1 MAIFRLNY
9 LNQVQIAANTS
20 SRNRTKAIIQ
30 RFLSFTAQDMGEDK
44 PDAGFVDP
52 ISADKIGP
60 GRKSRRV
67 IVFPKRM
74 CYTEKMGA
82 SLNKFNG
89 ENAV

>member
-1 MAIFRLNY
+1 MRGKIRREGKFPLEETPASGIP
-9 LNQVQIAANTS
+9 I
-20 SRNRTKAIIQ
+20 KI
-30 RFLSFTAQDMGEDK
+30 SFTAQDMGEDK

>member
-1 MAIFRLNY
+1 MREGTRYEQFKI
-9 LNQVQIAANTS
+9 
-20 SRNRTKAIIQ
+20 
-30 RFLSFTAQDMGEDK
+30 SFTAQDMGEDK

-60 GRKSRRV
+60 GRKDRRV

-74 CYTEKMGA
+74 CYTERTGA

>member
-1 MAIFRLNY
+1 
-9 LNQVQIAANTS
+9 
-20 SRNRTKAIIQ
+20 
-30 RFLSFTAQDMGEDK
+30 MGEDK